1 MKYDE
6 VTATVDVLAMKHV
19 RSALQA
25 ANVPGISM
33 FQIKGYGK
41 RKNFFRRGWMQQY
54 TCIRVI
60 VPQEKTN
67 QVVQAIMDAAHGD
80 MEGDGII
87 AVNPLTGFY
96 NIRNKK
102 RLDG

>member
-6 VTATVDVLAMKHV
+6 IIATVDVLAMKKV
-19 RSALQA
+19 RRALQQ
-25 ANVPGISM
+25 ANVPGISI
-33 FQIKGYGK
+33 FQIRGYGK
-41 RKNFFRRGWMQQY
+41 RKNFFKRGWMQQY

-60 VPQEKTN
+60 VPRQQTE
-67 QVVQAIMDAAHGD
+67 QIVQAIMDAAHGD

-102 RLDG
+102 RIDA